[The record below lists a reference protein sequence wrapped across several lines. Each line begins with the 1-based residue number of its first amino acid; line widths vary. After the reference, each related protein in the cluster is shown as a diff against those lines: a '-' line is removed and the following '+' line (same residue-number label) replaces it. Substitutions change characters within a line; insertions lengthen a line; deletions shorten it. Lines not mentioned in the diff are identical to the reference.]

1 MKKIYFSGK
10 FNRLKQKELTLEQS
24 LANDYRTQLL
34 GNPELLTKAQK
45 NLTIGSQF
53 IYTGPFYC
61 EQASNGE
68 YTSTDC
74 SVVLNEELKA
84 VQNSD
89 VFIAVFD
96 KSFSVGTV
104 VELEWA
110 LNQNKKVIILYR
122 PQSSVYQ
129 IKSEYWFA
137 IADALRQNPNTKI
150 YSYQTSKQM
159 MNLMLKILKEE
170 I

>member
-10 FNRLKQKELTLEQS
+10 FNRLKQKGLTLEQS
-24 LANDYRTQLL
+24 LAKDYRAQLL
-34 GNPELLTKAQK
+34 GSPTLLTKAQK
-45 NLTIGSQF
+45 SLTVDNRF

-96 KSFSVGTV
+96 KSFSVGTI

-110 LNQNKKVIILYR
+110 LSQNKDVVILYR
-122 PQSSVYQ
+122 PQNSVYQ

-137 IADALRQNPNTKI
+137 IADALRQNPDIKI
-150 YSYQTSKQM
+150 HSFQTSKQM
-159 MNLMLKILKEE
+159 MKIMLKILKEE